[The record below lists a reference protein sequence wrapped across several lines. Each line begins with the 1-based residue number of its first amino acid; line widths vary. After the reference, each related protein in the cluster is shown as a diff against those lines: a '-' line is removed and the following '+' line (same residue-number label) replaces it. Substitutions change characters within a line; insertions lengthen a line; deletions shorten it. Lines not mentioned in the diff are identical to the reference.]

1 MAGSSPAMTGV
12 FIALIPNLIKDEGG
26 TSYSDR
32 LSMKFFNGPHSP
44 EIGRREEESHHTK
57 HRHART

>member
-1 MAGSSPAMTGV
+1 MTGV
-12 FIALIPNLIKDEGG
+12 FIALIPNLMKDEGG